1 MQQVTELLKAAGEF
15 LAGLGAV
22 IAPIATVVIALH
34 RKPEPR
40 RPPRRRRRRGGKGL
54 PNIPTIRKARLPSY
68 RMGHHERQTGIMLA
82 GHGARRVRRRAV
94 RTLDTGRRAGAVRR
108 DARIPGG
115 EAERMTFADMLDERG
130 IRQSQIARA
139 AGLTRQRVNEWVR
152 GVRDPRLM
160 ALGTARRVADAL
172 EMTIDEFES
181 RL

>member
-1 MQQVTELLKAAGEF
+1 MA
-15 LAGLGAV
+15 
-22 IAPIATVVIALH
+22 
-34 RKPEPR
+34 
-40 RPPRRRRRRGGKGL
+40 
-54 PNIPTIRKARLPSY
+54 
-68 RMGHHERQTGIMLA
+68 
-82 GHGARRVRRRAV
+82 
-94 RTLDTGRRAGAVRR
+94 
-108 DARIPGG
+108 
-115 EAERMTFADMLDERG
+115 FADMLDERG

>member
-1 MQQVTELLKAAGEF
+1 MNDRLGLCSLVMALGAFAAG
-15 LAGLGAV
+15 L
-22 IAPIATVVIALH
+22 
-34 RKPEPR
+34 
-40 RPPRRRRRRGGKGL
+40 
-54 PNIPTIRKARLPSY
+54 S
-68 RMGHHERQTGIMLA
+68 GHS
-82 GHGARRVRRRAV
+82 
-94 RTLDTGRRAGAVRR
+94 
-108 DARIPGG
+108 IPGG

>member
-1 MQQVTELLKAAGEF
+1 
-15 LAGLGAV
+15 
-22 IAPIATVVIALH
+22 
-34 RKPEPR
+34 
-40 RPPRRRRRRGGKGL
+40 
-54 PNIPTIRKARLPSY
+54 
-68 RMGHHERQTGIMLA
+68 MLA
-82 GHGARRVRRRAV
+82 GHVARRVRRRVV

-115 EAERMTFADMLDERG
+115 EAERITLADMLDERG
-130 IRQSQIARA
+130 MRQSQIARA